1 MIKMERHRLVMTVN
15 ATPSAECWC
24 YCNLC
29 DEWWRWR
36 YNWTT
41 SVAGGRGGTGEDG
54 GRGGNG
60 TDGTD
65 GGPGAWSNL
74 LTSTALPMSTESVS
88 VAVHKFGTVETS
100 ILPILLLTAMMLT
113 PVSPRSAARELR
125 EIQGNL
131 VTLEREEIQGWL
143 DIKDRMGK
151 RVKMDKMQ
159 DA

>member
-1 MIKMERHRLVMTVN
+1 MVASLAKEVSQEWEVMLELEEMVG
-15 ATPSAECWC
+15 W
-24 YCNLC
+24 
-29 DEWWRWR
+29 
-36 YNWTT
+36 
-41 SVAGGRGGTGEDG
+41 
-54 GRGGNG
+54 
-60 TDGTD
+60 
-65 GGPGAWSNL
+65 AWSNL
-74 LTSTALPMSTESVS
+74 LTSTALPMSTESVT

-151 RVKMDKMQ
+151 RVKMDKMLRNS
-159 DA
+159 ALCLLIK

>member
-1 MIKMERHRLVMTVN
+1 MASLAKEVSQEWEVMLELEEMVG
-15 ATPSAECWC
+15 W
-24 YCNLC
+24 
-29 DEWWRWR
+29 
-36 YNWTT
+36 
-41 SVAGGRGGTGEDG
+41 
-54 GRGGNG
+54 
-60 TDGTD
+60 
-65 GGPGAWSNL
+65 AWSNL
-74 LTSTALPMSTESVS
+74 LTSTALPMSTESVT

-151 RVKMDKMQ
+151 RVKMDKMLRNS
-159 DA
+159 ALCLLIK

>member
-1 MIKMERHRLVMTVN
+1 MVASLAKEVSQEWEVMLDLEEMVG
-15 ATPSAECWC
+15 W
-24 YCNLC
+24 
-29 DEWWRWR
+29 
-36 YNWTT
+36 
-41 SVAGGRGGTGEDG
+41 
-54 GRGGNG
+54 
-60 TDGTD
+60 
-65 GGPGAWSNL
+65 AWSNL
-74 LTSTALPMSTESVS
+74 LTSTALPMSTESVT

-151 RVKMDKMQ
+151 RVKMDKMKFSIVFIDQ
-159 DA
+159 IKHYNHN